1 MAGFEPSRPVE
12 PDASRSTGA
21 GTGADGGRAD
31 LVPAD
36 DHGNRGDGGHADEAR
51 GDDLA
56 DVRGDDACGDRGQAG
71 DRPGTGERP
80 DERPGVPNRRRPAG
94 EADGEAGDERPGTA
108 ASDTPAPGD
117 AGPGEAGT
125 ERAGPRGLARA
136 LRGLV
141 GRGLV
146 PRGFAGRGLAG
157 RGVAGRAGADRRD
170 RPGPRQRRGEF
181 PADPGGRPVTGR
193 LGPGAERPEAGPGVP
208 GGAHGEPSAQETET
222 GAPDPVFQHGVVVGF
237 DGSLSSER
245 ALAYAV
251 GMARRSQCGL
261 VIVHV
266 ANRLPATVWAG
277 CEPPVFVDLP
287 DHRTEVLGLE
297 LACADFLS
305 GVPWILI
312 ERGGDIC
319 HEIEEVGREYAADA
333 IVVGT
338 THGLLGKI
346 FGSVSGR
353 LARRANRPVI
363 VIP

>member
-1 MAGFEPSRPVE
+1 MS
-12 PDASRSTGA
+12 
-21 GTGADGGRAD
+21 
-31 LVPAD
+31 
-36 DHGNRGDGGHADEAR
+36 
-51 GDDLA
+51 
-56 DVRGDDACGDRGQAG
+56 
-71 DRPGTGERP
+71 
-80 DERPGVPNRRRPAG
+80 
-94 EADGEAGDERPGTA
+94 
-108 ASDTPAPGD
+108 
-117 AGPGEAGT
+117 
-125 ERAGPRGLARA
+125 
-136 LRGLV
+136 
-141 GRGLV
+141 
-146 PRGFAGRGLAG
+146 
-157 RGVAGRAGADRRD
+157 
-170 RPGPRQRRGEF
+170 
-181 PADPGGRPVTGR
+181 GR
-193 LGPGAERPEAGPGVP
+193 LGPGAERPEAAS
-208 GGAHGEPSAQETET
+208 GAADPFGHADPSSQDAS
-222 GAPDPVFQHGVVVGF
+222 APSLDPVFQHGVVVGF

-287 DHRTEVLGLE
+287 DHRSEVLGLE
-297 LACADFLS
+297 LACADFLA
-305 GVPWILI
+305 GVPWILV

>member
-1 MAGFEPSRPVE
+1 MAGFEPPRPVG
-12 PDASRSTGA
+12 PDTPRGA
-21 GTGADGGRAD
+21 GAATGGE
-31 LVPAD
+31 V
-36 DHGNRGDGGHADEAR
+36 
-51 GDDLA
+51 
-56 DVRGDDACGDRGQAG
+56 DRT
-71 DRPGTGERP
+71 DP
-80 DERPGVPNRRRPAG
+80 
-94 EADGEAGDERPGTA
+94 
-108 ASDTPAPGD
+108 
-117 AGPGEAGT
+117 
-125 ERAGPRGLARA
+125 GPRGLTRA
-136 LRGLV
+136 LRGF
-141 GRGLV
+141 GR
-146 PRGFAGRGLAG
+146 RGDLA
-157 RGVAGRAGADRRD
+157 RRD
-170 RPGPRQRRGEF
+170 RPGPRPRRGDS
-181 PADPGGRPVTGR
+181 PADPAGPPVTGR
-193 LGPGAERPEAGPGVP
+193 LGPGAERPEAAPGAA
-208 GGAHGEPSAQETET
+208 GAFDGHFEPSAQDTP
-222 GAPDPVFQHGVVVGF
+222 APSLDPTFQHGVVVGF

-297 LACADFLS
+297 LACADFLA
-305 GVPWILI
+305 GVPWILV

-338 THGLLGKI
+338 THGLLGKL